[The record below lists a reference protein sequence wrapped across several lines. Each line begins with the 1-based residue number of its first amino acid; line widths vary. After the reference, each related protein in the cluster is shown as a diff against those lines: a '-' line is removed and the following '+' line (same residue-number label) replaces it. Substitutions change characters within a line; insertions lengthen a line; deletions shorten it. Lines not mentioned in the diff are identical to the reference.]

1 MLYLDT
7 SVLAS
12 YYCPEPDSE
21 TVEKV
26 MMQSKGYVISH
37 LTEVELVSAISRKV
51 RENTLSST
59 DGNRIVAQFESHI
72 KERFFQI
79 LPVEFEHYKM
89 AKSWIAQFNTSLRTL
104 DALHLALAASHR
116 LILFTS
122 DQQLKESARN
132 VGIDVLT
139 T

>member
-1 MLYLDT
+1 
-7 SVLAS
+7 
-12 YYCPEPDSE
+12 
-21 TVEKV
+21 

-104 DALHLALAASHR
+104 DALHLALAALHR